1 MYFIKINFERGIIR
15 FMSNKKQK
23 KYYAKRAAA
32 AKSAN
37 TGKASSNVRANS
49 VSSKKRKL
57 PSSPLFDTNNW
68 CESFARIFLIAMAI
82 VFPLAIGSQKYSNIT
97 NFKNTTYYLIAALSF
112 SALIIAL
119 IIKIIKIPADQFR
132 VSDSLNFFKNF
143 NAIDIAV
150 SCYWI
155 FLVISALL
163 SEYKSVSWLG
173 QGVRNDGLI
182 IQTFYVI
189 TYFVIS
195 RLIRLRRF
203 DLGIYCGGAAIVAI
217 LVICHFF
224 GWDVLDTGFS
234 TPNWKSGLLF
244 MGPMGNINLTSY
256 FVTVAIILSAS
267 LYITDNQSE
276 NGQHNTLN
284 DVIFRYFILTSFVFL
299 LWAELNL
306 NTDAGIV
313 ALGVALLV
321 SFPMLLTSFAR
332 LGRMFTILA
341 VSCGVILFDRLFVH
355 LLIIGNGFGKIG
367 WVALCAGIIFTALAV
382 LISRNIIKCNPSRRT
397 MLISSLAVDGAAVV
411 GVLTVSAI
419 AAKTQ
424 TSGVLYELGQM
435 LFHGN
440 FDDNFGSNRLF
451 TWKRTLKLSGKHP
464 IFGSGPDTFCNVFKE
479 AYGEESEKFFGGRN
493 LDKAHNEYLQ
503 LLICSG
509 ITGLGAFLAFIGG
522 MIVKA
527 FRRAADNP
535 LLVCCAMGVVGYAV
549 HAFFGYSLP
558 INSPLMWV
566 LFGLTGA
573 AVRVNDNLT

>member
-1 MYFIKINFERGIIR
+1 
-15 FMSNKKQK
+15 MSNKKQK

-32 AKSAN
+32 VKSAN
-37 TGKASSNVRANS
+37 TGKALSDVRAHS
-49 VSSKKRKL
+49 AASKKRS
-57 PSSPLFDTNNW
+57 PPHSPLFDSNNL
-68 CESFARIFLIAMAI
+68 CEIFARIFLIAMAI
-82 VFPLAIGSQKYSNIT
+82 VFPLAIGSQKYGNIT
-97 NFKNTTYYLIAALSF
+97 NFKNTTYYMIAALSF
-112 SALIIAL
+112 SALIITL
-119 IIKIIKIPADQFR
+119 IIKILKIPAEQFR
-132 VSDSLNFFKNF
+132 VIDSLKFFKNF
-143 NAIDIAV
+143 NAIDVAV

-155 FLVISALL
+155 FLLISALL
-163 SEYKSVSWLG
+163 SDYKVVSWMG
-173 QGVRNDGLI
+173 QGVRNDGLV

-195 RLIRLRRF
+195 RLVRLRKF

-217 LVICHFF
+217 LVMCHFF

-234 TPNWKSGLLF
+234 TPNWESGLLF

-267 LYITDNQSE
+267 LYITDEQDDSQTN
-276 NGQHNTLN
+276 
-284 DVIFRYFILTSFVFL
+284 VIFRYFILACFVFS

-332 LGRMFTILA
+332 LGRMLTVLA
-341 VSCGVILFDRLFVH
+341 AACGVILFDRLFVH
-355 LLIIGNGFGKIG
+355 LLIIGDGFGKIG
-367 WVALCAGIIFTALAV
+367 WISLCSGIILTVPAS
-382 LISRNIIKCNPSRRT
+382 LIRSNIIRFTPSRRT
-397 MLISSLAVDGAAVV
+397 MLISSLAVDGAAVA

-419 AAKTQ
+419 AAKSQ

-451 TWKRTLKLSGKHP
+451 TWKRTLKLAGKHP

-509 ITGLGAFLAFIGG
+509 VTGLGAFLAFIGG

-527 FRRAADNP
+527 FRRATDNP

-573 AVRVNDNLT
+573 AVRIDKK

>member
-1 MYFIKINFERGIIR
+1 
-15 FMSNKKQK
+15 MSNKKQK

-32 AKSAN
+32 VKSAN
-37 TGKASSNVRANS
+37 TGKASSDVRAHS
-49 VSSKKRKL
+49 AASKKRK
-57 PSSPLFDTNNW
+57 PPQSPLFDSNNW
-68 CESFARIFLIAMAI
+68 CEIFARIFLIAMAI
-82 VFPLAIGSQKYSNIT
+82 VFPLAIGSQKYGNIT
-97 NFKNTTYYLIAALSF
+97 NFKNTTYYMIAALSF
-112 SALIIAL
+112 SALIITL
-119 IIKIIKIPADQFR
+119 IIKILKIPAEQFR
-132 VSDSLNFFKNF
+132 VIDSLKFFKNF
-143 NAIDIAV
+143 NAVDVAV

-155 FLVISALL
+155 FLLISALL
-163 SEYKSVSWLG
+163 SDYKVVSWMG
-173 QGVRNDGLI
+173 QGVRNDGLV

-189 TYFVIS
+189 TYFIIS
-195 RLIRLRRF
+195 RLVRLKRF

-217 LVICHFF
+217 LVMCHFF

-234 TPNWKSGLLF
+234 TPNWESGLLF

-267 LYITDNQSE
+267 LYITDEHDDSQTN
-276 NGQHNTLN
+276 
-284 DVIFRYFILTSFVFL
+284 VIFRCFILACFVFS

-321 SFPMLLTSFAR
+321 SFPMLLNSFAR
-332 LGRMFTILA
+332 LGRMFTVLA
-341 VSCGVILFDRLFVH
+341 TACGVILFDRLFVH
-355 LLIIGNGFGKIG
+355 LLIIGDGFGKIG
-367 WVALCAGIIFTALAV
+367 WISLCAGIILTVLAV
-382 LISRNIIKCNPSRRT
+382 LISLNIIRFTPSRRT
-397 MLISSLAVDGAAVV
+397 MLISSLAVDGAAVA

-419 AAKTQ
+419 AAKSQ

-440 FDDNFGSNRLF
+440 FDDNFGSKRLF
-451 TWKRTLKLSGKHP
+451 TWKRTLKLAGKHP

-527 FRRAADNP
+527 FRRATDNP

-573 AVRVNDNLT
+573 AVRIDKE

>member
-1 MYFIKINFERGIIR
+1 
-15 FMSNKKQK
+15 MSNKKQK

-32 AKSAN
+32 VKSAN
-37 TGKASSNVRANS
+37 TGKASSDVRAHS
-49 VSSKKRKL
+49 AASKKRS
-57 PSSPLFDTNNW
+57 PPHSPLFDSNNW
-68 CESFARIFLIAMAI
+68 CEIFARIFLIAMAI
-82 VFPLAIGSQKYSNIT
+82 VFPLAIGSQKYGNIT
-97 NFKNTTYYLIAALSF
+97 NFKNTTYYMIAALSF
-112 SALIIAL
+112 SALIITL
-119 IIKIIKIPADQFR
+119 IIKILKIPAEQFR
-132 VSDSLNFFKNF
+132 VIDSLKFFKNF
-143 NAIDIAV
+143 NAIDVAV

-155 FLVISALL
+155 FLLISALL
-163 SEYKSVSWLG
+163 SDYKVVSWMG
-173 QGVRNDGLI
+173 QGVRNDGLV

-195 RLIRLRRF
+195 RLVRLRKF

-217 LVICHFF
+217 LVMCHFF

-267 LYITDNQSE
+267 LYITDEQDDSQTN
-276 NGQHNTLN
+276 
-284 DVIFRYFILTSFVFL
+284 VIFRYFILACFAFS

-332 LGRMFTILA
+332 LGRMLTVLA
-341 VSCGVILFDRLFVH
+341 AACGVILFDRLFVH
-355 LLIIGNGFGKIG
+355 LLIIGDGFGKIG
-367 WVALCAGIIFTALAV
+367 WISLCAGIIFTVPAV
-382 LISRNIIKCNPSRRT
+382 LISLNIIKFTPSRRT
-397 MLISSLAVDGAAVV
+397 MLISSLAVDGAAVA

-419 AAKTQ
+419 AAKSQ

-451 TWKRTLKLSGKHP
+451 TWKRTLKLAGKHP

-509 ITGLGAFLAFIGG
+509 VTGLGAFLAFIGG

-527 FRRAADNP
+527 FRRATDNP

-573 AVRVNDNLT
+573 AVRIDKK